1 MAATRL
7 ITMHQ
12 NRGRTIGQCL
22 KDRTDYAKNGEKT
35 EQEKYVSTYMCNAD
49 IVDKEF
55 AASKDEYLR
64 RTGRKVKGDIIAY
77 QIRQS
82 FKPGEVTP
90 EEANRIGYETAMRFT
105 KGKHAF
111 IVCTHTDRPH
121 VHNHI
126 IFNSTTLDCTR
137 KFHDGWFIGMA
148 LCRLSD
154 QICLE
159 HGLSVIVPKKFSER
173 DRSKGYHSV
182 TFRDL
187 LREKIDGV
195 LGSSPE
201 SFDEFL
207 SALGDEGYEIK
218 SGKHTAV
225 RGQGQ
230 KRFIRFD
237 SLGEGY
243 TESELRSR
251 FDNDSATREQTID
264 RPRPKKREFDMLIDI
279 QEKLRQGKDQ
289 GYAVWAKRHNTKQ
302 IAATIL
308 FLQQN
313 DVRDYRTLEE
323 KSSVSSMKFHELSDA
338 IKEKEQRLQ
347 EIAELKK
354 AIIDYVKTRDVY
366 MSYRKSGYSK
376 KFYER
381 HRAEIK
387 LHKAAKEVFNKQGG
401 KKIPK
406 VRELSEEYGRVLSE
420 KRKLYEEYK
429 LAKKEMMD
437 YQIAKRNVDQ
447 VLGLDEDMNRN
458 HTRTTED
465 RSR

>member
-12 NRGRTIGQCL
+12 NKGRTIGKCL

-35 EQEKYVSTYMCNAD
+35 EQEKYISTYMCNAD

-64 RTGRKVKGDIIAY
+64 KTGRKVKGDIIAY

-126 IFNSTTLDCTR
+126 IFNSTTLDCER
-137 KFHDGWFIGMA
+137 KFHDGWFIGLA

-182 TFRDL
+182 TFRDV
-187 LREKIDGV
+187 LREKIDAA
-195 LGSSPE
+195 LQKSPDT
-201 SFDEFL
+201 FDDFL
-207 SALGDEGYEIK
+207 SALRDEGYEIK
-218 SGKHTAV
+218 SGKHMAV

-243 TESELRSR
+243 TESELRER
-251 FDNDSATREQTID
+251 FGGGITNEQTTD
-264 RPRPKKREFDMLIDI
+264 RPRPKRREFDLLIDI
-279 QEKLRQGKDQ
+279 QEKLRQGKGQ

-302 IAATIL
+302 VASTIL

-313 DVRDYRTLEE
+313 DVRDYHTLEE
-323 KSSVSSMKFHELSDA
+323 KSSASSAKFHELSDA
-338 IKEKEQRLQ
+338 IKDKEQRLQ

-354 AIIDYVKTRDVY
+354 AIVDYVKTRDVY
-366 MSYRKSGYSK
+366 MAYRKSGYSK
-376 KFYER
+376 KFYEK
-381 HRAEIK
+381 HRAEIT
-387 LHKAAKEVFNKQGG
+387 LHKAAKDIFNKQGG

-406 VRELSEEYGRVLSE
+406 VRELSDEYGRVLSE
-420 KRKLYEEYK
+420 KRRLYEEYK

-447 VLGLDEDMNRN
+447 VLGLDTDMVKDHTKTIDNRI
-458 HTRTTED
+458 R
-465 RSR
+465 